1 MSLGILKSL
10 LRAVLIRAKKRR
22 MCGECH
28 ATKTVKKLKKGKLK
42 LTWFEKC
49 QQRSSEGV
57 ISVVHGKLGLVFTE
71 RKDGGWLPVKN
82 ALPPVVRHSA
92 YGTPILEEQ
101 LKKLAQ
107 EMGK

>member
-1 MSLGILKSL
+1 M
-10 LRAVLIRAKKRR
+10 
-22 MCGECH
+22 
-28 ATKTVKKLKKGKLK
+28 
-42 LTWFEKC
+42 
-49 QQRSSEGV
+49 
-57 ISVVHGKLGLVFTE
+57 HGKLGLVFTE